1 MLDETLLMH
10 LVHQVR
16 AEEPGTLAI
25 VLHGSYARGAAG
37 PHSDVDLEVMLS
49 GTPRAHYQTLLV
61 ERTDGRLLHVSIGFE
76 PWTEWLREQHAPADW
91 SFSLPVRQPIRI
103 LWTDPAIDQQEI
115 EATYTQ
121 PAGRA
126 ETEDFL
132 EYASKVKNAYL
143 VGDEVCL
150 RLAAQK
156 LASVCPS
163 LLAPLNELP
172 PVSNPCEALR
182 TVLGFSIAP
191 THYREDMLVCFGLS
205 SGATKS
211 KDVYQSALRLAKGVM
226 ELLQASPAGRAI
238 DPTPYIERYLTDGSL
253 QRYLEQ

>member
-1 MLDETLLMH
+1 MLDEALLMH
-10 LVHQVR
+10 LVQQVR

-25 VLHGSYARGAAG
+25 VLHGSYARGAAD

-49 GTPRAHYQTLLV
+49 GTPRTHYQTLLV
-61 ERTDGRLLHVSIGFE
+61 ERTNGRLLHVSISFQ
-76 PWTEWLREQHAPADW
+76 PWTEWQREQHTPADW

-103 LWTDPAIDQQEI
+103 LWANPAIDQQEI

-121 PAGRA
+121 PAGGA
-126 ETEDFL
+126 EAEDFL

-143 VGDEVCL
+143 VGDELCL

-163 LLAPLNELP
+163 LLGPLNELP
-172 PVSNPCEALR
+172 PASNPCEALR
-182 TVLGFSIAP
+182 TALGFSIAP
-191 THYREDMLVCFGLS
+191 SHYREDMLVCFGFS
-205 SGATKS
+205 GGATGS
-211 KDVYQSALRLAKGVM
+211 RDVYQSALRLAKGVID
-226 ELLQASPAGRAI
+226 LLQASPAGRAI
-238 DPTPYIERYLTDGSL
+238 DPTPHIERYLTDGSL